1 LKRSQPSTFLKQ
13 LEDILQEEW
22 YKIPS
27 EIVQNLYM
35 SISRNTAGVL
45 LCANIL
51 LLLQVTKLFGVNY
64 ATPSSTVV
72 QMSTGSTMDSSEW
85 SQALVP
91 SYSEAVL
98 MDAVPDNNNTVVANA
113 SQLLFYP
120 GLLADHMP
128 ADPFPPPEYE
138 EALRL
143 PVLTRLRRS
152 LTDRGDDMFRC
163 NRERRRSS
171 GVVVR
176 VNMETSL

>member
-1 LKRSQPSTFLKQ
+1 LCVYLAHINCTLK
-13 LEDILQEEW
+13 
-22 YKIPS
+22 
-27 EIVQNLYM
+27 
-35 SISRNTAGVL
+35 
-45 LCANIL
+45 

-91 SYSEAVL
+91 SYSEAAL
-98 MDAVPDNNNTVVANA
+98 MDAIPDNNNTVVASP

-120 GLLADHMP
+120 GPLADCVP

-143 PVLTRLRRS
+143 PALTRLRRS
-152 LTDRGDDMFRC
+152 LTDRGEDMFQRS
-163 NRERRRSS
+163 RERRRSS
-171 GVVVR
+171 GIMVR